1 MGGRFSLI
9 AAKRSLVASL
19 VEREVKARYKRSA
32 FGLAWAFVEP
42 LLMVAIYYLVFG
54 RIIRLGVPRYPLFL
68 VTGIFC
74 YQYFSSALTHGVLS
88 IVANGNLVKKVYFP
102 REIFPLAV
110 VLGRLVHLVIALL
123 LWVAILALFFDVL
136 SPTLYLLP
144 AALLLATVTLASL
157 AMVAAACHVYF
168 SDTGFLVNFLLLA
181 VFYLTPAV
189 YPLSYIPEGW
199 KVLYLLNPAASQ
211 VELLR
216 AIVLGF
222 PEATA
227 PLLWCVLAGQAAVFL
242 PLGYLAFLPLEKR
255 MGEVL

>member
-1 MGGRFSLI
+1 
-9 AAKRSLVASL
+9 
-19 VEREVKARYKRSA
+19 
-32 FGLAWAFVEP
+32 
-42 LLMVAIYYLVFG
+42 
-54 RIIRLGVPRYPLFL
+54 
-68 VTGIFC
+68 
-74 YQYFSSALTHGVLS
+74 
-88 IVANGNLVKKVYFP
+88 
-102 REIFPLAV
+102 
-110 VLGRLVHLVIALL
+110 
-123 LWVAILALFFDVL
+123 VAILALFFDVL